1 MALKQ
6 IDHGSKEY
14 KQMVAL
20 RMEILRKPLGLNFTE
35 DELAREKED
44 ILIGAFDEEKILACC
59 LLTKVDN
66 ATIKLRQMAVQNNLQ
81 GKGIGA
87 SMMSFAETVARDKG
101 YRKLTMHA
109 RNTAIGFYEK
119 FEIGSDRHSLRCDCQ
134 CRGKRF
140 SPEHQGW
147 FRHGGA
153 CPGQR
158 HLLARQRFGRVSAGR
173 RQIPSARCD
182 CFHQRQR
189 RGGSRPRQGG

>member
-20 RMEILRKPLGLNFTE
+20 RMEILRKPLGLSFTE
-35 DELAREKED
+35 EELAKEKED
-44 ILIGAFDEEKILACC
+44 ILIGAFDEDKILACC

-101 YRKLTMHA
+101 YRKLMMHA

-119 FEIGSDRHSLRCDCQ
+119 FDFKVKGAEFIEVNVPHHVME
-134 CRGKRF
+134 KR
-140 SPEHQGW
+140 
-147 FRHGGA
+147 
-153 CPGQR
+153 
-158 HLLARQRFGRVSAGR
+158 L
-173 RQIPSARCD
+173 
-182 CFHQRQR
+182 
-189 RGGSRPRQGG
+189 